1 MKVLGT
7 PKLSWLA
14 LAGLGLALA
23 ALANACGGGGG
34 LSAEQY
40 FQKLQAIVDET
51 VQKESAAVPSEEEA
65 ANLTLDEQKQA
76 RIEFLTSFVSI
87 NEEATGRVENLN
99 PPDDIQDA
107 HDDLVAA
114 AKELTS
120 TFRDLADQAQDIA
133 PEDIEDFFNTQVF
146 GAFTSAEFDEACSAV
161 QDIADDKGIDVDL
174 NCEPEE

>member
-1 MKVLGT
+1 MLRT
-7 PKLSWLA
+7 LKLRWLA

-34 LSAEQY
+34 LSADQY
-40 FQKLQAIVDET
+40 FQELQAIVDDT

-65 ANLTLDEQKQA
+65 ANFTLDEQKQTG
-76 RIEFLTSFVSI
+76 IEFLTSLASI
-87 NEEATGRVENLN
+87 NEEAIGGVEDLN

-114 AKELTS
+114 GKELTS
-120 TFRDLADQAQDIA
+120 TFGDFADQAQDIA
-133 PEDIEDFFNTQVF
+133 PEDIEEFFNTQVF
-146 GAFTSAEFDEACSAV
+146 GASTFAGFDEACSAV

-174 NCEPEE
+174 SCEPEE

>member
-1 MKVLGT
+1 MLRT
-7 PKLSWLA
+7 LKLRWLA

-34 LSAEQY
+34 LSAEEY
-40 FQKLQAIVDET
+40 FQELRAIADEAE
-51 VQKESAAVPSEEEA
+51 QKATAAVPSDEEA
-65 ANLTLDEQKQA
+65 ASSTLDEQKQTG
-76 RIEFLTSFVSI
+76 IEFLASLVSI
-87 NEEATGRVENLN
+87 YEEATGRVEDLN

-114 AKELTS
+114 VEELTS
-120 TFRDLADQAQDIA
+120 TFGDLADQAQDIA
-133 PEDIEDFFNTQVF
+133 PEDIEDFFNTQAF
-146 GAFTSAEFDEACSAV
+146 GASTFAEFDQACSAV